1 MSINLIS
8 SKDSDENRN
17 MHKKIDNIEIM
28 TGRET
33 DDTIDELFK
42 SILQKYQKG
51 LEESMKGS
59 EFIFDSHIYYI
70 IISK

>member
-1 MSINLIS
+1 
-8 SKDSDENRN
+8 
-17 MHKKIDNIEIM
+17 M

>member
-17 MHKKIDNIEIM
+17 MHKKSDNIEIM

-33 DDTIDELFK
+33 DDIIDKFFK

-59 EFIFDSHIYYI
+59 EFIFDSQYLLYYNL
-70 IISK
+70 

>member
-59 EFIFDSHIYYI
+59 EFIFDSQYLLYYNL
-70 IISK
+70 

>member
-17 MHKKIDNIEIM
+17 MHKKSDNIEIM

-33 DDTIDELFK
+33 VDIIDELFK
-42 SILQKYQKG
+42 SILQKHKKE

-59 EFIFDSHIYYI
+59 EFIFDSQYLLYYNL
-70 IISK
+70 

>member
-17 MHKKIDNIEIM
+17 MHKKSDNIEIM
-28 TGRET
+28 TGRGT
-33 DDTIDELFK
+33 VDIIDELFK
-42 SILQKYQKG
+42 SILQKYKKE

-59 EFIFDSHIYYI
+59 EFIFDSQYLLYYNL
-70 IISK
+70 

>member
-1 MSINLIS
+1 
-8 SKDSDENRN
+8 
-17 MHKKIDNIEIM
+17 M

-59 EFIFDSHIYYI
+59 EFIFDSQYLLYYNLQI
-70 IISK
+70 KF